1 MVNRSNKIWTCR
13 GHFFILH
20 RRENILKKKKLLSRN
35 LKIIAMRNKNNHTQ
49 YKNEKNEKNGFQKR
63 KTGLGTNER
72 REPLNE
78 IWQKN

>member
-1 MVNRSNKIWTCR
+1 
-13 GHFFILH
+13 
-20 RRENILKKKKLLSRN
+20 
-35 LKIIAMRNKNNHTQ
+35 MRNKNNHTQ

-78 IWQKN
+78 IWQKNWREESQKPFTFIYSQPSLNSEELIIGKLSKQFTVF

>member
-20 RRENILKKKKLLSRN
+20 RRENILKEKKLLSRN

-49 YKNEKNEKNGFQKR
+49 YRNEKKNEKMAF
-63 KTGLGTNER
+63 R
-72 REPLNE
+72 RGRQGWVQTKEENP
-78 IWQKN
+78 

>member
-1 MVNRSNKIWTCR
+1 
-13 GHFFILH
+13 
-20 RRENILKKKKLLSRN
+20 
-35 LKIIAMRNKNNHTQ
+35 MRNKNNHTQ